1 MGKLN
6 LKLAGL
12 AVASMLVAAPSWA
25 VTFGTSTDNPLDCPA
40 GDCTLQGVLN
50 SIAEDGSIDLNTS
63 TDHLGDDGDS
73 YWQLTGESDG
83 SATMVIEIAG
93 NMNTNILGVY
103 SDITGKTAN
112 LFSDT
117 MWDTMFNSGAGGY
130 TADAGDKVNLTLSST
145 GTLSVTYRDFTG
157 GVLSGLDFTT
167 VTGFGPNAFG
177 FFMETADNGTFYSDT
192 SKNTDEVD
200 HMLAYAGTGENVV
213 IDGFAPGPWDSSE
226 FVLAWED
233 LNGGGD
239 MDYNDMV
246 VMISEIVPVPAPAT
260 LALLGLGLIGM
271 GFRARRKAA

>member
-6 LKLAGL
+6 LKLAGF
-12 AVASMLVAAPSWA
+12 AIASMLVAAPSWA
-25 VTFGTSTDNPLDCPA
+25 VTFGASDDTPGNNGCPVTWPDCSLQTVLDNIATD
-40 GDCTLQGVLN
+40 GD
-50 SIAEDGSIDLNTS
+50 IDLNTS
-63 TDHLGDDGDS
+63 TDHLGDQGDS

-93 NMNTNILGVY
+93 NAGTNILGVY
-103 SDITGKTAN
+103 SDVTGKTAN
-112 LFSDT
+112 LFDDVF
-117 MWDTMFNSGAGGY
+117 WNAQFGGS
-130 TADAGDKVNLTLSST
+130 ADEGDKVNLTLSAG

-157 GVLSGLDFTT
+157 GVLTGLDFTT

-177 FFMETADNGTFYSDT
+177 FFMETASEGTFYSDT
-192 SKNTDEVD
+192 SKNADEVD
-200 HMLAYAGTGENVV
+200 HMLAYAGTGENIQ
-213 IDGFAPGPWDSSE
+213 IDGFAAGPWDSSE